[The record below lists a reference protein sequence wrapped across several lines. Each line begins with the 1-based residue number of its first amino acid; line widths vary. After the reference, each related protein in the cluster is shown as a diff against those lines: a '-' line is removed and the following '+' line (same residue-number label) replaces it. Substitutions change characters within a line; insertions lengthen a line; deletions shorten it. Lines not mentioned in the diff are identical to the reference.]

1 MQSKRRLINI
11 ITSHNNTKQLSDRCH
26 ISKHRNEERNL
37 DSSFGQAQTRG
48 GVKPVDNFDKRKSLI
63 T

>member
-1 MQSKRRLINI
+1 M
-11 ITSHNNTKQLSDRCH
+11 KQLSDRCH

-37 DSSFGQAQTRG
+37 DSCFGQAQTCG
-48 GVKPVDNFDKRKSLI
+48 GLKPVDSFDKRKSLI